1 MPFFGG
7 GTSDYKIVGTNIKG
21 SPTSMP
27 AVVGGNNAA
36 LGVGALPLLVGGTF
50 NIAIGNS
57 TGPNLIDSNANI
69 LIGYSAGNNLDE
81 TSNGNV
87 LLSSFGN
94 GILSPISD
102 SIAIKGSVSG
112 DNAISM
118 GRSAVAGALAVAIGQ
133 GSNAPDNT
141 VCIGNSANSS
151 ANYSVLIG
159 DSLVDGGV
167 VSVLIGD
174 ITARNVRV
182 GAFDFSANPPL
193 QVIEQSSVPVTL
205 PNDTLENTI
214 LTVDVNPGLM
224 RENSALF
231 IDAIFQTVSATGS
244 LTLKLKADGVTIW
257 TSTAILGTAAKGF
270 RSKIINKND
279 LALNKLI
286 TEQLNSDW
294 LGATSTYAFNVSPLA
309 DLTLDFNNLI
319 TFTVTA
325 QKSAAADNI
334 NLAFS
339 NFSVNQV

>member
-231 IDAIFQTVSATGS
+231 IDAIFQTASATGS
-244 LTLKLKADGVTIW
+244 LTLRLKADGVTIW
-257 TSTAILGTAAKGF
+257 TSAAMFGTYPRGL

-286 TEQLNSDW
+286 TEQLNSNYTF
-294 LGATSTYAFNVSPLA
+294 GVSPIA

-339 NFSVNQV
+339 NFSFNQV

>member
-257 TSTAILGTAAKGF
+257 TSTAIFGTAAKGF

-286 TEQLNSDW
+286 TEQLNSFD
-294 LGATSTYAFNVSPLA
+294 LINSIYAFSVSPLA

>member
-244 LTLKLKADGVTIW
+244 LTLRLKADGVTIW
-257 TSTAILGTAAKGF
+257 TSTAMFGTALKGL

-286 TEQLNSDW
+286 MEQLN
-294 LGATSTYAFNVSPLA
+294 STYAFNVSPIA

-339 NFSVNQV
+339 NFSFNQV

>member
-205 PNDTLENTI
+205 PNDTLENTV
-214 LTVDVNPGLM
+214 LTVDVNSGLM

-244 LTLKLKADGVTIW
+244 LTLRLKADGVTIW
-257 TSTAILGTAAKGF
+257 TSTAMFGTALKGL

-286 TEQLNSDW
+286 MEQLN
-294 LGATSTYAFNVSPLA
+294 STYAFNVSPIA

-339 NFSVNQV
+339 NFSFNQV

>member
-231 IDAIFQTVSATGS
+231 IDAIFQTVSGSGS
-244 LTLKLKADGVTIW
+244 LTIRLKADGVQIW
-257 TSTAILGTAAKGF
+257 ATSAIFGTAMKGF
-270 RSKIINKND
+270 KSKIANKND
-279 LALNKLI
+279 LALNKII
-286 TEQLNSDW
+286 TEQLNGSYTIA
-294 LGATSTYAFNVSPLA
+294 GSPPA
-309 DLTLDFNNLI
+309 DLTLDFNNTI

-325 QKSAAADNI
+325 QKSNGADNI

-339 NFSVNQV
+339 NVSFNQVA

>member
-118 GRSAVAGALAVAIGQ
+118 GRSAVAGAMAVAIGQ

-205 PNDTLENTI
+205 PNDTLENTV
-214 LTVDVNPGLM
+214 LTVDVNSGLM

-244 LTLKLKADGVTIW
+244 LTLRLKADGVTIW
-257 TSTAILGTAAKGF
+257 TSTAMFGTALKGL

-286 TEQLNSDW
+286 MEQLN
-294 LGATSTYAFNVSPLA
+294 STYAFNVSPIA

-339 NFSVNQV
+339 NFSFNQV

>member
-257 TSTAILGTAAKGF
+257 TSSVIFAVSAAKGF

-286 TEQLNSDW
+286 TEQLN
-294 LGATSTYAFNVSPLA
+294 STYAFNVSPLA

>member
-231 IDAIFQTVSATGS
+231 IDAIFQTASATGS
-244 LTLKLKADGVTIW
+244 LTLRLKADGVTIW
-257 TSTAILGTAAKGF
+257 TSTAMFGTNPKGL

-286 TEQLNSDW
+286 MEQLNS
-294 LGATSTYAFNVSPLA
+294 TYTFNVSPIA

-339 NFSVNQV
+339 NFSFNQV

>member
-224 RENSALF
+224 RENSALI
-231 IDAIFQTVSATGS
+231 IDAIFQVLTGASGS
-244 LTLKLKADGVTIW
+244 LTIKLKADGVTLW
-257 TSTAILGTAAKGF
+257 ASSAIFGSGARGF
-270 RSKIINKND
+270 NSKIVNKND
-279 LALNKLI
+279 LTLNKLLLQ
-286 TEQLNSDW
+286 TLNS
-294 LGATSTYAFNVSPLA
+294 TYTYAGSTNIA
-309 DLTLDFNNLI
+309 DLTLDFNNTI

-325 QKSAAADNI
+325 QKSNAADNMSLI
-334 NLAFS
+334 FS
-339 NFSVNQV
+339 SFLFNQV